1 MITLSLI
8 QLVRSYLYE
17 PLFGGFKNN
26 VYIVIYEL
34 KKELLNIRLEIEN
47 QEDEEVV
54 KKLIERENQILKSLD
69 EFYN

>member
-8 QLVRSYLYE
+8 QLVAQCLYN

-54 KKLIERENQILKSLD
+54 KKLVERENQILKSLD

>member
-1 MITLSLI
+1 MISLQFI
-8 QLVRSYLYE
+8 FLVNKYLYE

-47 QEDEEVV
+47 QQDEELV
-54 KKLIERENQILKSLD
+54 KKLKERENQILLSLN
-69 EFYN
+69 EFYI